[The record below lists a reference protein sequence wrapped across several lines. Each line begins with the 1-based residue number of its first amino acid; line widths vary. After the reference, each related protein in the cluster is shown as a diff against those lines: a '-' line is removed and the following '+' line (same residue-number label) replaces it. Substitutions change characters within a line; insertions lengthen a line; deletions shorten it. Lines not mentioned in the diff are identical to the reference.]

1 MWIGVSNCYWLTGT
15 ADRGI
20 GETSGVTDNT
30 VSKTESE
37 LKGLATTLG
46 DKFTQDTN
54 NKNGGYPIL
63 KWQQQVK

>member
-1 MWIGVSNCYWLTGT
+1 MLSGVSNCYWLIGP

-20 GETSGVTDNT
+20 GQTVGVTDNT
-30 VSKTESE
+30 EGKTEAE

-46 DKFTQDTN
+46 DKFVQDTN

-63 KWQQQVK
+63 KWQQ